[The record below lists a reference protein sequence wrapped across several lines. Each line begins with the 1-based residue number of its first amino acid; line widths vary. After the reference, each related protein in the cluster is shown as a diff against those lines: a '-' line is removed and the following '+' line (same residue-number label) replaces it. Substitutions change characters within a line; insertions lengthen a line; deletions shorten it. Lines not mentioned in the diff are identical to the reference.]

1 MRKRMSVSTDAS
13 PGEVAEAAGTS
24 AGVGCSR
31 EGKGIDRGAAPL
43 GGGGANRGDC
53 WKPWAAAAI
62 QEEEEEGDGFDC

>member
-1 MRKRMSVSTDAS
+1 M
-13 PGEVAEAAGTS
+13 AEAAGTS

-62 QEEEEEGDGFDC
+62 QEEEEEDGFDC